1 MLDHLAERAAAER
14 LQQAVQR
21 VYAEKRRL
29 TPDVGGAASTA
40 EFTSAVIDALGRQ
53 AHSECVVRV
62 NESRQAHSKCVVRV
76 NESRQAHSE
85 CVVRVNGESG
95 SPSP

>member
-62 NESRQAHSKCVVRV
+62 N
-76 NESRQAHSE
+76 
-85 CVVRVNGESG
+85 GESG